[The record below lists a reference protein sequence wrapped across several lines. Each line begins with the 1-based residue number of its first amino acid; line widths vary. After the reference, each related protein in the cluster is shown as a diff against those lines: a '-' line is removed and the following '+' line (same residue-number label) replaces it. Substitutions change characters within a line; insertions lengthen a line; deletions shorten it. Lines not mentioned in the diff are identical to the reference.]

1 MQVIGFNADRTSVD
15 IVIDGEILTVPYIV
29 SETQLRDP
37 QTDELTGAIVLT
49 SPNRHCQMILD
60 WLAEVPG
67 RVIPDAPVAE
77 QPNVY
82 RLYKSTFIRRMTM
95 AEAELFEVGIIAQP
109 AWMRLLYNSV
119 EYFVSSDALI
129 QALDAELAFALGEM
143 LGDPLAGQARADE
156 LLGPP
161 TVQET
166 AALTPE
172 AA

>member
-1 MQVIGFNADRTSVD
+1 VDGIHKNVPDDMGNTDRQLVAEWEALGNT
-15 IVIDGEILTVPYIV
+15 IPPYVPPV
-29 SETQLRDP
+29 Q
-37 QTDELTGAIVLT
+37 
-49 SPNRHCQMILD
+49 
-60 WLAEVPG
+60 VPG
-67 RVIPDAPVAE
+67 P
-77 QPNVY
+77 Y
-82 RLYKSTFIRRMTM
+82 WLYKSTFIRRMTL
-95 AEAELFEVGIIAQP
+95 AEAELFEAGIIAQP

>member
-1 MQVIGFNADRTSVD
+1 MQMIGFNSDRSV
-15 IVIDGEILTVPYIV
+15 IAVEINGEILTVPYIV
-29 SETQLRDP
+29 IETHLRDP
-37 QTDELTGAIVLT
+37 QTDELTGEIVLT
-49 SPNRHCQMILD
+49 SPDRHCQMILN

-95 AEAELFEVGIIAQP
+95 AEAELFEAGIIAQP

-129 QALDAELAFALGEM
+129 QALNAELAFALGQL

-161 TVQET
+161 TVQEA

-172 AA
+172 TA